1 LDVAASSSRVR
12 TILRLL
18 PTEWV
23 GTPRSDEDDFEADKL
38 TLTVERI
45 DGGKLRCTGATWS
58 DTVVIF
64 PGEVLAFQNIERQ
77 AHALRAPAP
86 GTVVETPPAAAPTL
100 ELIRRGA
107 ALPGTRS

>member
-38 TLTVERI
+38 TLTVDRI
-45 DGGKLRCTGATWS
+45 DGGNLRCTGATWS
-58 DTVVIF
+58 DAVVIF
-64 PGEVLAFQNIERQ
+64 RAKFWPSKISSARRMLSGPP
-77 AHALRAPAP
+77 LRA
-86 GTVVETPPAAAPTL
+86 VW
-100 ELIRRGA
+100 
-107 ALPGTRS
+107 

>member
-1 LDVAASSSRVR
+1 MSGHFTCCGACGRSHSLPGGKLDVAASSSRVR

-45 DGGKLRCTGATWS
+45 DGGNLRCTGATWF
-58 DTVVIF
+58 V
-64 PGEVLAFQNIERQ
+64 RC
-77 AHALRAPAP
+77 RAA
-86 GTVVETPPAAAPTL
+86 
-100 ELIRRGA
+100 RRG
-107 ALPGTRS
+107 PTPW